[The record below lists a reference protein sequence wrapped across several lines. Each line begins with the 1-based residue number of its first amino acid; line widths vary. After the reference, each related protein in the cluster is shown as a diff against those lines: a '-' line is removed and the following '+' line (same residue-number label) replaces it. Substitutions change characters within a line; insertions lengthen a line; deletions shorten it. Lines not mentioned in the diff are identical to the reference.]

1 MGFLRYWTIS
11 NIPLFLLATPM
22 LLLLWRSSLWGI
34 KTPWIADKDRPL
46 TKADQATSPAATESL
61 LIRFAV
67 PQGLLA
73 VLALTNYHVQIINRI
88 SSGYP
93 VWYWYLVCLVLNRV
107 GGSPSASKS
116 NRLFSVVVQGMVV
129 YALIQAVLFG
139 SFLPPA

>member
-1 MGFLRYWTIS
+1 MGFLRYWTLS

-22 LLLLWRSSLWGI
+22 LLLLLRSSRWAMKLPWTIDSVGQARYP
-34 KTPWIADKDRPL
+34 TPTD
-46 TKADQATSPAATESL
+46 SL

-73 VLALTNYHVQIINRI
+73 VMALTNYHVQIINRI

-93 VWYWYLVCLVLNRV
+93 VWYWYLACLALNCV
-107 GGSPSASKS
+107 GASLSPSKAKH
-116 NRLFSVVVQGMVV
+116 RFAVVVQGMVIC
-129 YALIQAVLFG
+129 ALIQAVLFG

>member
-11 NIPLFLLATPM
+11 NIPLFLLAMPM
-22 LLLLWRSSLWGI
+22 LLLLWRSSMWAMKFPWTVEKLGQASPP
-34 KTPWIADKDRPL
+34 TPTD
-46 TKADQATSPAATESL
+46 SL

-73 VLALTNYHVQIINRI
+73 VMALTNYHVQIINRI

-93 VWYWYLVCLVLNRV
+93 VWYWYLACLVLNCV
-107 GGSPSASKS
+107 GPSLSPSKA
-116 NRLFSVVVQGMVV
+116 NHRFAVVVQGMVI
-129 YALIQAVLFG
+129 YALIQGVLFG